1 MSYIEKFI
9 KNKVFLEKKNLKISE
24 EELDFLIEVF
34 QESKYL
40 NKKFVQKQLVRNSIS
55 LLDSNYEYDSY
66 AFKYNEENYLLKIN
80 EGDEESIL
88 ENEFEMMNFIKNKKI
103 SSIPIVYESINLD
116 LKVDI
121 LLFKYEDCFS
131 SDSIPKDIFNF
142 NLSTFANTLSFL
154 HETRPE
160 SSRNEIEDFV
170 IQFEYFLDFQDF
182 LTTEKYIALS
192 QDKNYIKSG
201 PIVHSALEF
210 CLEEFNE
217 TNYPNYSLCHC
228 DLKPSRVLFRE
239 GAYKFIN
246 FENSFF
252 IDPIIDLC
260 LTIFNFGINTNKTNE
275 NVFVESYYNSF
286 NLEKPEKNIFI
297 ENLEQAKS
305 KVVKLVLIKNF
316 FDFYMEIC
324 VYGYSRPTKFIEF
337 MKKYESIKE
346 YLTEGEIKILD
357 DVFYIVKK

>member
-1 MSYIEKFI
+1 MSYIEKFT
-9 KNKVFLEKKNLKISE
+9 KNKAFVETKNLKISE
-24 EELDFLIEVF
+24 EELDFIIEVF

-40 NKKFVQKQLVRNSIS
+40 NRKFPQKQLVRNSIF

-66 AFKYNEENYLLKIN
+66 SFKYNKENYLLKIN

-103 SSIPIVYESINLD
+103 SSIPIVYESIDLN

-131 SDSIPKDIFNF
+131 SSSIPKDIFNF
-142 NLSTFANTLSFL
+142 NLRSFANTLSFL
-154 HETRPE
+154 HETIPE
-160 SSRNEIEDFV
+160 LSTNEIEDFV
-170 IQFEYFLDFQDF
+170 IQFQYFLNFQDF

-201 PIVHSALEF
+201 PIMNSALEF

-217 TNYPNYSLCHC
+217 INYPNYSLCHC
-228 DLKPSRVLFRE
+228 DLKPSRVLFRD

-260 LTIFNFGINTNKTNE
+260 LTIFNFGINTNKANE
-275 NVFVESYYNSF
+275 NVFTEAYYNSF
-286 NLEKPEKNIFI
+286 DLEKPEKNVFI
-297 ENLEQAKS
+297 ENLEQTKS
-305 KVVKLVLIKNF
+305 KVAKLVLIKNF

-324 VYGYSRPTKFIEF
+324 VYGYSRPTKFLEF
-337 MKKYESIKE
+337 MKKYESIRQ
-346 YLTEGEIKILD
+346 YFTEEEVQNLD
-357 DVFYIVKK
+357 DVFYIIKK